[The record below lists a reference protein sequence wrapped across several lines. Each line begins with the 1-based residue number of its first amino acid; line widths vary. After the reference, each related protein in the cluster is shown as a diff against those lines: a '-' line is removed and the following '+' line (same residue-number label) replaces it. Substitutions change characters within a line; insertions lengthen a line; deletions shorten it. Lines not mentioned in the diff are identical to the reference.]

1 MFGVDVEVSH
11 HAFHSWLRQLGG
23 QKCHLL
29 KRSLE
34 EELPQRCRVRAG
46 QDEFEVLP
54 SVGKSTQSVVGTQE
68 DKSPMQEALRIISI
82 VVRIIILLATSQLYY
97 WYGS

>member
-1 MFGVDVEVSH
+1 M
-11 HAFHSWLRQLGG
+11 
-23 QKCHLL
+23 
-29 KRSLE
+29 
-34 EELPQRCRVRAG
+34 
-46 QDEFEVLP
+46 
-54 SVGKSTQSVVGTQE
+54 KSTQSVVRTQE